1 MQRFPIDAHGSFS
14 WVADADD
21 PLRRTSTAIA
31 LDGGALLVDPVDG
44 PGLDA
49 LLEPLG
55 RPVGVTHLLGRHR
68 RDVDRVAQRLQLPVL
83 VPAVL
88 AGEGEPLQISGV
100 QERVILA
107 APGWNES
114 ALWLP
119 DRELLVC
126 ADALGTVGYFLA
138 RPGDSLGV
146 HPLLRPRPPGRALS
160 GIAPTAIAVGHGPPL
175 VEGAAHALERAL
187 ARARR
192 DLPRAWARAASAL
205 LPNRASARRE

>member
-1 MQRFPIDAHGSFS
+1 MQTYRLDDRGSFS
-14 WVADADD
+14 WIARPSD
-21 PLRRTSTAIA
+21 PLLRTSTAVA
-31 LDGGALLVDPVDG
+31 VDGGVLLVDPVDA

-68 RDVDRVAQRLQLPVL
+68 RDVDRVAQRLQLPVV

-88 AGEGEPLQISGV
+88 AGDGEPLQIPGV

-138 RPGDSLGV
+138 RPGDRLGV
-146 HPLLRPRPPGRALS
+146 HPLLRPRPPARALS
-160 GIAPTAIAVGHGPPL
+160 GIAPAAIAVGHGPPL
-175 VEGAAHALERAL
+175 VEGAADELDRAL
-187 ARARR
+187 TRARR

-205 LPNRASARRE
+205 LPTRAGARRE